1 MPLAERQVAPDRYS
15 FHGPLSEGEI
25 DSLVAS
31 PLLRVLQT
39 DVPAPSATWDLIN
52 ESLLTSR
59 PDIEIRVFGHNG
71 LTCDLSFLRQIRKV
85 RRLSVD
91 CLNNVVATE
100 AIADLPDLRSLAVG
114 IYNLESF
121 DFLNGLD
128 ATNLTD
134 VSLMATASKKP
145 SVKILSRFPRLT
157 RLYLEAQQKDIEVIS
172 GLMALEDLTLRSVTA
187 KRLDFLRDLP
197 RLWSLDMK
205 LGGSKDLSALA
216 GKSTLKY
223 LELWQVRGLQDLSPI
238 ADVTGLQYLF
248 LQSLPLVT
256 NLPDFSALTHL
267 RRIYLENMKG
277 LRDVAAV
284 DLAPAIE
291 DMIFV
296 SAQNLK
302 PDDFRLL
309 LRKKTL
315 KRMNV
320 YFGSEKKNA
329 ALKSAAQA
337 AGLETNQNPPFVF
350 V

>member
-1 MPLAERQVAPDRYS
+1 VPLAERAIAPDRYS
-15 FHGPLSEGEI
+15 FHGPLSKGEI

-39 DVPAPSATWDLIN
+39 DVPAPAATWDLIN

-59 PDIEIRVFGHNG
+59 PDIEIRVFGHYG
-71 LTCDLSFLRQIRKV
+71 MTCDLSFLRQIRNV
-85 RRLSVD
+85 RQLSVD
-91 CLNNVVATE
+91 CLNNVMATE
-100 AIADLPDLRSLAVG
+100 AIADLPELRSLAVG

-128 ATNLTD
+128 PTKLTD

-145 SVKILSRFPRLT
+145 SVKILSRFPGLT
-157 RLYLEAQQKDIEVIS
+157 RLYLEAQQKGIEVVS
-172 GLMALEDLTLRSVTA
+172 GLMALEDLTLRSVTST
-187 KRLDFLRDLP
+187 RLDFLRGLP
-197 RLWSLDMK
+197 SLWSLDMK

-216 GKSTLKY
+216 GMSNLKY

-238 ADVTGLQYLF
+238 SDVTGLQYLF
-248 LQSLPLVT
+248 LQSLPLVK

-284 DLAPAIE
+284 DLAPALE
-291 DMIFV
+291 DLILV

-302 PDDFRLL
+302 PEDFRLL

-320 YFGSEKKNA
+320 DFGSAKKNA
-329 ALKSAAQA
+329 ALKLAAQD
-337 AGLETNQNPPFVF
+337 AGLKTNQNPPFVF